1 MRQAEDDWATPAP
14 VSDVGDCCVHQLAAG
29 AAHCIMLAGTRVL
42 AWGSASFG
50 QLGLGAAVSAQTR
63 LAAPMEVTSLAIA
76 NITAVAAGRNVSA
89 FAGMVDG
96 GGRAS
101 AGAGGG
107 AGAGAGEQG
116 DVRSSTYRLWGC
128 GDTTGAAFG
137 VVAVF
142 DGCVHE
148 PTLIPGATGH
158 NLCLPTNGR
167 LCDAFTLLFSA
178 PAPVLVSCAARC
190 PSATIAPNTPSHSVD
205 YHRAGVL
212 MQREHAWQR
221 RKMLLLLARM
231 RAQGRAQP
239 RATKPHRARGGSA
252 KRTRLQ

>member
-1 MRQAEDDWATPAP
+1 MRQAEDDWATPAH
-14 VSDVGDCCVHQLAAG
+14 VSDVADCCVHQLAAG
-29 AAHCIMLAGTRVL
+29 AAHCIMLVGRRVL

-50 QLGLGAAVSAQTR
+50 QLGLGAAVSARTR

-89 FAGMVDG
+89 FASMVDD

-101 AGAGGG
+101 AGAGAGGG

-116 DVRSSTYRLWGC
+116 DVRSSSTYRLWGC

-178 PAPVLVSCAARC
+178 PAPVLVRLCCAAQVQLLPPTRTHTLLTPTALECSRRGSTPGNVARC
-190 PSATIAPNTPSHSVD
+190 CCC
-205 YHRAGVL
+205 
-212 MQREHAWQR
+212 
-221 RKMLLLLARM
+221 
-231 RAQGRAQP
+231 
-239 RATKPHRARGGSA
+239 
-252 KRTRLQ
+252 